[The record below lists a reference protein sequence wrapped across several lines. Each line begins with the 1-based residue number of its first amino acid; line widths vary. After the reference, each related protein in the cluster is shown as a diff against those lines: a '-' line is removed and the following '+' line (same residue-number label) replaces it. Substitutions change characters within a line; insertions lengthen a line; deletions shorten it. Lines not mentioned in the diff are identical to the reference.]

1 MRLASKVV
9 VVLVLAVGV
18 TLASSGI
25 SRTVSATVPGIMGC
39 EKSCQVAAAGWP
51 LPYVI
56 DYPGPGQHPASVT
69 AGQLCFLDVCLH
81 DSCVAAWRCNE
92 EFSCMNR
99 GRPCAVPSG
108 AAAMRMVGMGDDRCS
123 AGRCGIAGWR

>member
-56 DYPGPGQHPASVT
+56 DYPGLSPVGSASLLGALLGLDNIRPASLLGNFAFWMSAFTTVVWLRGGAT
-69 AGQLCFLDVCLH
+69 K
-81 DSCVAAWRCNE
+81 SSAA
-92 EFSCMNR
+92 
-99 GRPCAVPSG
+99 
-108 AAAMRMVGMGDDRCS
+108 
-123 AGRCGIAGWR
+123 